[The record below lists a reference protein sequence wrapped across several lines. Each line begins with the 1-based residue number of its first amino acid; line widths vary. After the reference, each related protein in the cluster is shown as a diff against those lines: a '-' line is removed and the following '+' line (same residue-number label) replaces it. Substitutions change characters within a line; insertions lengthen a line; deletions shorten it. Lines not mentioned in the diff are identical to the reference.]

1 MRIESA
7 MTPRLYAI
15 AQSVPHGAR
24 LADVG
29 TDHGYI
35 PIYLC
40 MQNRLKSALAM
51 DVRPGPLQRAEE
63 NVARYGLQSIVE
75 TRLSNG
81 LKALR
86 HGEADTAVMAGMG
99 GLLIAQLLEEAPFF
113 LDCYILQPM
122 TAVPELRRYLAMN
135 GYSIE
140 NEVLAQEGSK
150 IYTVMTVRRGTMPW
164 QEPEDALIGRKLRQN
179 HDPLLPRLVEKLLQK
194 YKAALS
200 GLHRAEK
207 ADTAEKAKEYE
218 AWLHSLQEVQKEC
231 KDWLH

>member
-7 MTPRLYAI
+7 MTPRLLAI
-15 AQSVPHGAR
+15 ARSVPRGAR
-24 LADVG
+24 PADVG

-40 MQNRLKSALAM
+40 MQNRIQGALAM

-63 NVARYGLQSIVE
+63 NIKRYGMNDKIK

-81 LKALR
+81 LTALLK
-86 HGEADTAVMAGMG
+86 GEADTAVMAGMG

-122 TAVPELRRYLAMN
+122 TAVPELRRYLATH
-135 GYSIE
+135 GYRIE

-150 IYTVMTVRRGTMPW
+150 IYTVMTVRRGLMPW
-164 QEPEDALIGRKLRQN
+164 DDPKDALIGRKLRQN
-179 HDPLLPRLVEKLLQK
+179 QDPLLPQLTEKLLNK
-194 YKAALS
+194 YQTALD
-200 GLHRAEK
+200 GLKRAEK
-207 ADTAEKAKEYE
+207 ADTVHKIQEYE
-218 AWLHSLQEVQKEC
+218 LWLHSLQDVQREC
-231 KDWLH
+231 KDWSH